1 MTVNA
6 TKDRRSAEYIWL
18 DGRAGLRSTGGADR
32 LPMAGP
38 WPSSNHDKGRKGMP
52 TARPW
57 KVRVTV
63 VRKVDMR
70 TIHPDEDM
78 GNADRMEP
86 VCQVFDVGDEFIV
99 DGDGCPEGFC
109 QGRLSTSSD
118 S

>member
-1 MTVNA
+1 MAVFQSRQGEKRNA
-6 TKDRRSAEYIWL
+6 
-18 DGRAGLRSTGGADR
+18 DGKTLEGKGNGGE
-32 LPMAGP
+32 
-38 WPSSNHDKGRKGMP
+38 
-52 TARPW
+52 
-57 KVRVTV
+57 
-63 VRKVDMR
+63 KVDMR